1 MRKVEIQRSTASA
14 DFIGL
19 QRLSALANVDAAA
32 RLELFHWL
40 FQMTATIAMV
50 KQLKMSPRIS
60 LSDLVAMR
68 LTPAMR
74 CYAKDEEEYF
84 GRDATTI
91 SATLSR
97 YNGKVEKQPEMRRK
111 LFRLRGFSPMPVP
124 KSLCAILRVL
134 PNVGL

>member
-1 MRKVEIQRSTASA
+1 M
-14 DFIGL
+14 
-19 QRLSALANVDAAA
+19 QRLSALASVDAAA
-32 RLELFHWL
+32 RLELLRRL
-40 FQMTATIAMV
+40 FELTATIAILV
-50 KQLKMSPRIS
+50 RTKMNPRIP

-74 CYAKDEEEYF
+74 CYAVKDVARYF
-84 GRDATTI
+84 GRDATTF

-111 LFRLRGFSPMPVP
+111 LFRLKGLSPMPVP